1 MDAFHASVI
10 HGDPSAVNDQQVGT
24 KMAALYRRELGPGES
39 MTLKL
44 RLTDMEPAG
53 GMEGNSSSNSPNGGG
68 MNGPVQAERAGRVPG
83 ATDFGVGF
91 DVLFARAEKKEDEG

>member
-39 MTLKL
+39 MALKL

-53 GMEGNSSSNSPNGGG
+53 GLAGNSSSNSPNGGG
-68 MNGPVQAERAGRVPG
+68 RNGPVQAERAERGPG
-83 ATDFGVGF
+83 ARDFGAGF
-91 DVLFARAEKKEDEG
+91 DDPFARRKEQADQ